1 MKWEGLLAESTGR
14 NAGAPFACPS
24 YPIKSIQ
31 ILGTFSGGAV
41 CRIEGSNMPD
51 EATATYE
58 LLHSPQGVVFT
69 PTDAMLRGIQENT
82 YWVRPNVTGGDG
94 STDIDVYL
102 LCVTER

>member
-1 MKWEGLLAESTGR
+1 MKWDHLKAD

-31 ILGTFSGGAV
+31 VLGTFAGAV
-41 CRIEGSNMPD
+41 CSIEGSNVD
-51 EATATYE
+51 DKDTATYMT
-58 LLHSPQGVVFT
+58 LNNLQGNALGIT
-69 PTDAMLRGIQENT
+69 GATIRGIQENT

-94 STDIDVYL
+94 TTDLTVYL